1 MYGNPHMYHSS
12 KVWFDIEQFEVTMFG
27 LDFASTSD
35 MGGAIPDDTLPVGR
49 DVCLYNM
56 YVGVCIHIYIIYIY
70 MYILC
75 ILYIYSNI
83 YIYYTYIYI
92 YILYIY
98 IYYIH
103 IYMCTMCIHLY
114 IYWWNGLN
122 MWLHDITPFVLLVL
136 SRCCVSMCIPCLRF
150 NSPLFGISN
159 STVCVCIYIWAN
171 YNISLTWIKTIWGW
185 FPLLTMISSEVAVRS
200 L

>member
-35 MGGAIPDDTLPVGR
+35 MGGCYTWWYLTGR
-49 DVCLYNM
+49 KGCMPIQYVCRCMYTYLY
-56 YVGVCIHIYIIYIY
+56 YIY

-75 ILYIYSNI
+75 ILYIYTVI
-83 YIYYTYIYI
+83 YIYIIHIYIYIIHIYIIYIYI
-92 YILYIY
+92 YIYV
-98 IYYIH
+98 
-103 IYMCTMCIHLY
+103 CTMCMYIY

-159 STVCVCIYIWAN
+159 STVCVCIYI
-171 YNISLTWIKTIWGW
+171 YMGKL
-185 FPLLTMISSEVAVRS
+185 
-200 L
+200 

>member
-1 MYGNPHMYHSS
+1 METPICITLLR
-12 KVWFDIEQFEVTMFG
+12 FDSILSNLKSLC
-27 LDFASTSD
+27 LDWILLLHPTW
-35 MGGAIPDDTLPVGR
+35 GGAIPDDTLPVGR

-56 YVGVCIHIYIIYIY
+56 YVGVCIHIYIIYICIY
-70 MYILC
+70 YVYYIYTVIYIYIYYTYIL
-75 ILYIYSNI
+75 YI
-83 YIYYTYIYI
+83 YIYYTYIY
-92 YILYIY
+92 
-98 IYYIH
+98 

-159 STVCVCIYIWAN
+159 STVCVCIYI
-171 YNISLTWIKTIWGW
+171 YMGKL
-185 FPLLTMISSEVAVRS
+185 
-200 L
+200 